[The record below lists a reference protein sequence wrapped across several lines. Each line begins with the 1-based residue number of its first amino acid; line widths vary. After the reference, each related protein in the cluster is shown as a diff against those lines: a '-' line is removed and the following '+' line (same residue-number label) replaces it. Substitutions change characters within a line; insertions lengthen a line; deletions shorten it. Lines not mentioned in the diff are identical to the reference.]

1 MTLLHYNIL
10 WDVKNVYSDS
20 DRLLFVEML
29 NVQLFAPYLIHGCP
43 SGIQKNT
50 EISEADRERG

>member
-1 MTLLHYNIL
+1 MVANPIFYEIIVTLLHYNILCHL

-29 NVQLFAPYLIHGCP
+29 NV
-43 SGIQKNT
+43 
-50 EISEADRERG
+50 